1 MNETVRFLRKIS
13 GACFVRTVPRTG
25 KVLFAALFIGILV
38 PSSALAQVV
47 ITEIMYDLQS
57 GADGGREWI
66 EVHNGGT
73 TAIPLGTW
81 KLFENGTAHKITAV
95 SVTGVLAPG
104 SYAVIADNAA
114 KFQVD
119 WPQLTGQLFD
129 SAFSLGNSGETLV
142 LRNASSTDIDTASY
156 QSSMGAAG
164 DGNSLNR
171 VSSGTSFI
179 ARSPTPGAAMS
190 ATALAPPPPKE
201 PVAKSKPKK
210 LASAKAAAMPA
221 TSEDPNTTEVAP
233 KDTVGSQATPTQLA
247 AGAASSSSWV
257 WWLGAFAIAL
267 FAGAALFLAKRLSK
281 NEWDIEEMGETG

>member
-1 MNETVRFLRKIS
+1 M
-13 GACFVRTVPRTG
+13 
-25 KVLFAALFIGILV
+25 
-38 PSSALAQVV
+38 
-47 ITEIMYDLQS
+47 
-57 GADGGREWI
+57 
-66 EVHNGGT
+66 
-73 TAIPLGTW
+73 
-81 KLFENGTAHKITAV
+81 
-95 SVTGVLAPG
+95 
-104 SYAVIADNAA
+104 
-114 KFQVD
+114 
-119 WPQLTGQLFD
+119 
-129 SAFSLGNSGETLV
+129 